1 MAGNI
6 VTFLVGVV
14 CIVLGISNMRGN
26 ISSLH
31 SYHRSRVSEEDRIP
45 FGKQVGLGI
54 IIVGIGIIVFS
65 VLSSVT
71 LYTENDIF
79 ILVGTAILI
88 IGIILGLVISF
99 RAMIKYNKGI
109 FWLINS
115 NLLNLIRK

>member
-45 FGKQVGLGI
+45 FGKQVGLGT

-79 ILVGTAILI
+79 ILVGTAVLI
-88 IGIILGLVISF
+88 IGIILGLVKSF

-109 FWLINS
+109 F
-115 NLLNLIRK
+115 

>member
-1 MAGNI
+1 MAENI
-6 VTFLVGVV
+6 VPFLVGVV

-31 SYHRSRVSEEDRIP
+31 SYHRHRVSEEDRIP

-54 IIVGIGIIVFS
+54 IIVGISIIVFS
-65 VLSSVT
+65 VLSSIT
-71 LYTENDIF
+71 LYTKNDIF
-79 ILVGTAILI
+79 ILVGTAVLI

-109 FWLINS
+109 F
-115 NLLNLIRK
+115 

>member
-6 VTFLVGVV
+6 VAFLVGVV

-45 FGKQVGLGI
+45 FGKQVGLGT

-65 VLSSVT
+65 LLSSVT

-79 ILVGTAILI
+79 TLVGTAVLI

-109 FWLINS
+109 F
-115 NLLNLIRK
+115 

>member
-31 SYHRSRVSEEDRIP
+31 SYHRHRVSEEDRIP

-79 ILVGTAILI
+79 ILVGTAVLI

-109 FWLINS
+109 F
-115 NLLNLIRK
+115 

>member
-26 ISSLH
+26 ISSIH

-45 FGKQVGLGI
+45 FGKQVGLGT

-71 LYTENDIF
+71 LYTENDTF
-79 ILVGTAILI
+79 ILVGTAVLI

-109 FWLINS
+109 F
-115 NLLNLIRK
+115 

>member
-45 FGKQVGLGI
+45 FGKQVGLGT
-54 IIVGIGIIVFS
+54 IIVGIGITVFS

-79 ILVGTAILI
+79 ILVGTAVLI

-109 FWLINS
+109 F
-115 NLLNLIRK
+115 

>member
-54 IIVGIGIIVFS
+54 IVGIGIIVFS
-65 VLSSVT
+65 VLSYVT

-109 FWLINS
+109 F
-115 NLLNLIRK
+115 

>member
-45 FGKQVGLGI
+45 FGKQVGVGT

-79 ILVGTAILI
+79 ILVGTAVLI

-109 FWLINS
+109 F
-115 NLLNLIRK
+115 

>member
-79 ILVGTAILI
+79 ILVGTAVLI

-99 RAMIKYNKGI
+99 RAMIKFNKGI
-109 FWLINS
+109 F
-115 NLLNLIRK
+115 

>member
-26 ISSLH
+26 ISTLH
-31 SYHRSRVSEEDRIP
+31 SYHRQRVSEEDRIP
-45 FGKQVGLGI
+45 FGKQVGLGT
-54 IIVGIGIIVFS
+54 IIVGIDIIVFS
-65 VLSSVT
+65 LLSSVT

-79 ILVGTAILI
+79 TLVGTAFLI

-109 FWLINS
+109 F
-115 NLLNLIRK
+115 

>member
-1 MAGNI
+1 MVGNI

-65 VLSSVT
+65 VLSSIT

-79 ILVGTAILI
+79 ILVGTAVLI
-88 IGIILGLVISF
+88 IGIILGLAISF

-109 FWLINS
+109 F
-115 NLLNLIRK
+115 

>member
-14 CIVLGISNMRGN
+14 CILLGISNMRGN

-45 FGKQVGLGI
+45 FGKQVGLGT

-79 ILVGTAILI
+79 ILVGTAVLI

-109 FWLINS
+109 F
-115 NLLNLIRK
+115 

>member
-6 VTFLVGVV
+6 VAFLVGVV
-14 CIVLGISNMRGN
+14 CIVLGISNTRGN

-45 FGKQVGLGI
+45 FGKQVGLGT

-79 ILVGTAILI
+79 ILVGTAVLI

-109 FWLINS
+109 F
-115 NLLNLIRK
+115 

>member
-45 FGKQVGLGI
+45 FGKQVGLGT

-88 IGIILGLVISF
+88 IDIILGLVISF
-99 RAMIKYNKGI
+99 RAMIKYNNGI
-109 FWLINS
+109 F
-115 NLLNLIRK
+115 